1 MSNSRK
7 TVENVKLVPKAAKT
21 QAGASALGGTNI
33 ASPEE
38 LRQTI
43 AVLAYQ
49 YAERRNF
56 EPGHEMEDW
65 LNAESEV
72 LAEQVALKGFPA

>member
-1 MSNSRK
+1 MSETR
-7 TVENVKLVPKAAKT
+7 TVVENAKGVLKGAKAEAAAT
-21 QAGASALGGTNI
+21 ARTTGPA
-33 ASPEE
+33 PEE
-38 LRQTI
+38 LHQTI
-43 AVLAYQ
+43 AILAYQ

-72 LAEQVALKGFPA
+72 LAEKKSLKGFPA

>member
-7 TVENVKLVPKAAKT
+7 AVENVKLVPKTAKT
-21 QAGASALGGTNI
+21 QTGTSAPDGTNI
-33 ASPEE
+33 TNPGE

-43 AVLAYQ
+43 AALAYQ